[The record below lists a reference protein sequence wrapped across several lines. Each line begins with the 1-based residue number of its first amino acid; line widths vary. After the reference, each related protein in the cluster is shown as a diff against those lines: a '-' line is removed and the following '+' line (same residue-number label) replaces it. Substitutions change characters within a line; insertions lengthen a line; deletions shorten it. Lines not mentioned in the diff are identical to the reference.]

1 MMRFSTLIK
10 NPAEWMIGG
19 STDHAVVLTSRI
31 RLARNLRRHPFPGWT
46 DKAQRVAAL
55 QEILPVV
62 EKLKEMKDAFSQ
74 PLQALTIVQKQALVE
89 RHLISRE
96 LAARGE
102 GCAAVIERRQQL
114 SIMINEEDHL
124 RLQSIRSGLN
134 LHAAFDAISQVDD
147 ALQASLEFAFS
158 RKFGFLTTC
167 PTNLGTGMRA
177 SAMLHL
183 PALALS
189 EHINQVIHGINRLGL
204 AVRGLYGE
212 GTDSMGH
219 LFQISNQS
227 TLGQS
232 EQTIIEHLTQ
242 IIREVVQHE
251 INARQK
257 LLEEQ
262 PALLQDKIGRAFG
275 LLRHAHTMKA
285 DEALNL
291 LSMLRLGCHLG
302 FFPASFT
309 RTCDSLLLEI
319 QPAHLQL
326 NCEAKLSAA
335 DRDLLRSKTI
345 RSQLQDVLPPASL
358 S

>member
-10 NPAEWMIGG
+10 NPAEWMIG
-19 STDHAVVLTSRI
+19 SNADNAVVMTSRI
-31 RLARNLRRHPFPGWT
+31 RLARNVRRHPFPGWS
-46 DKAQRVAAL
+46 DKKQRNAAL
-55 QEILPVV
+55 EEILPAV
-62 EKLKEMKDAFSQ
+62 EQLKEMKDAFSQ
-74 PLQALTIVQKQALVE
+74 PLQALNIVQKQALVE

-102 GCAAVIERRQQL
+102 GCAAVIERRQLL

-124 RLQSIRSGLN
+124 RLQSMRSGLN
-134 LHAAFDAISQVDD
+134 LQAAYDSLSQVDD
-147 ALQASLEFAFS
+147 TLQQSLEFAFS
-158 RKFGFLTTC
+158 RKLGFLTTC

-183 PALALS
+183 PALALC
-189 EHINQVIHGINRLGL
+189 EHIGQVIHGINRLGL

-212 GTDSMGH
+212 GTESMGH

-232 EQTIIEHLTQ
+232 EITIIEHLTQ
-242 IIREVVQHE
+242 IIAEVVQHE
-251 INARQK
+251 TNARNK
-257 LLEEQ
+257 LREEQ
-262 PALLQDKIGRAFG
+262 SALLQDKMGRAYG
-275 LLRHAHTMKA
+275 LLRYAHSMNSE
-285 DEALNL
+285 EALNL
-291 LSMLRLGCHLG
+291 LSMLRMGSHMG

-335 DRDLLRSKTI
+335 ERDQLRSETI
-345 RSQLQDVLPPASL
+345 RSQLQDVQPPAKL